1 MRPRKVLRAAAALA
15 LGFLAVYVC
24 GPAAVSG
31 AASTSTTSTT
41 TKSATTTSTTTTSTT
56 STTSNTPSGGNW
68 VGVAQT
74 VVVSTSSTGKVSG
87 TPFVFTQ
94 FSANGSG
101 PATLKVPMSASGF
114 RNLSG
119 LGKAPITNGYAV
131 WNLHLS
137 GVTHQRSVA
146 HFPTAKLPLQVSA
159 AYELNGKKISAKDV
173 VGKTGD
179 LKVTYV
185 IDNVTTKPTKVTFK
199 NVLGSKEATTVNAP
213 VPVAAIVDV
222 TIPASFTNLKAPSA
236 SASGNG
242 NGNSTASWT
251 LFLFKPL
258 GGVKQSV
265 TYQAHVTD
273 AVVPSATVEAAVLPP
288 INGKP
293 LPQITEPGAPAVPA
307 VSLGGNLASIQA
319 KLQAGRAKL
328 VAKASAVLSAF
339 KQIAVPA
346 VRGVSTKAATVAGTL
361 PTASAAAQTAS
372 LNASNTA
379 TSLTQLSTGASD
391 LSTRAADV
399 NVGLKQDAA
408 DAADASTRAADLHAG
423 LSQRATDAADH
434 AAAMADI
441 RKGLDALPEPVKLT
455 PAYRDLHRRVV
466 DLEALLAIHA
476 ARVKTDA
483 AAADLLRLH
492 LVDHAARLR
501 VKAAK
506 ADLLALR
513 LTAVSDLLARTSSAE
528 ANVVAPAAH
537 TASTALVGLVPKAN
551 ELSTKAAA
559 AATSLAD
566 ATIAPSKRKTKQIHT
581 REIGG
586 GAKLD
591 SAVGQLDSAITDAAN
606 KVDSSYAYLKAL
618 DQRAANNQ
626 LPAGN
631 AQGATGG
638 QVGAFVYSVSGA
650 NDTAHQ
656 THLSIFIGGFA
667 LVIGIGFGIAFYRI
681 RRGMPSSV
689 APPKSSH
696 AAA

>member
-1 MRPRKVLRAAAALA
+1 LVAYA
-15 LGFLAVYVC
+15 C

-31 AASTSTTSTT
+31 ATSTSTTKSTA
-41 TKSATTTSTTTTSTT
+41 TKSTATTATTP
-56 STTSNTPSGGNW
+56 TTSNTPTSGNW

-87 TPFVFTQ
+87 KPFVFTQ

-119 LGKAPITNGYAV
+119 LGTAPIKDGYAV

-159 AYELNGKKISAKDV
+159 VYELNGKKISAKDV

-199 NVLGSKEATTVNAP
+199 NVLGNKETTTVNAP

-222 TIPASFTNLKAPSA
+222 TIPARFTNLKAPSA

-242 NGNSTASWT
+242 NGTSSASWT

-288 INGKP
+288 INEP
-293 LPQITEPGAPAVPA
+293 SLPQITEPGAPAVPA
-307 VSLGGNLASIQA
+307 VSLGGNLATIQA

-328 VAKASAVLSAF
+328 AAKASAVLSAF

-346 VRGVSTKAATVAGTL
+346 VKGVSTKAATVAGDL
-361 PTASAAAQTAS
+361 PSASAAAQTAS

-379 TSLTQLSTGASD
+379 TSLTQLSAGASD
-391 LSTRAADV
+391 VSTRAADV

-423 LSQRATDAADH
+423 LSQRAIDAADH
-434 AAAMADI
+434 AAELADI
-441 RKGLDALPEPVKLT
+441 RNGLDALPDSVKLT
-455 PAYRDLHRRVV
+455 PDYRDLHRRVV
-466 DLEALLAIHA
+466 DLETLLTIHA
-476 ARVKTDA
+476 ARLRTDA
-483 AAADLLRLH
+483 AAADLLSLH
-492 LVDHAARLR
+492 LIGHAARLR
-501 VKAAK
+501 IRAAK

-513 LTAVSDLLARTSSAE
+513 LTGVSDLLARTSSAE
-528 ANVVAPAAH
+528 TNVVAPAAH
-537 TASTALVGLVPKAN
+537 AASTTLVGLVPEATA
-551 ELSTKAAA
+551 LSTNAAA
-559 AATSLAD
+559 AATSLQD
-566 ATIAPSKRKTKQIHT
+566 ATLAPGKRKSRQIHT

-591 SAVGQLDSAITDAAN
+591 SAVGQLDGAITDAAD
-606 KVDSSYAYLKAL
+606 KVDNSYAYLTAL
-618 DQRAANNQ
+618 NQRAANNK

-638 QVGAFVYSVSGA
+638 QIGAYVYSVSGA
-650 NDTAHQ
+650 NNTVHQ
-656 THLSIFIGGFA
+656 THLAIFIGGFF
-667 LVIGIGFGIAFYRI
+667 LVIGLCFGITLYRV
-681 RRGMPSSV
+681 RRGMPSSLT
-689 APPKSSH
+689 PPKSSQ
-696 AAA
+696 APA